1 MSVPLS
7 YYHNWGSMPESM
19 YDSFANEFKDNGVNN
34 LVVVAPIM
42 ERFINEPSSFGTW
55 LRFKHSNKLEF
66 SDVHMPYGEH
76 MDLACPDRG
85 RRDGMI
91 ADQKKAMGYAVDL
104 GAKTATI
111 HIGAFESA
119 FFQTPNSKI
128 RPFVVDALEKLLPE
142 AEKLGIML
150 LIENSFERSNTPD
163 EVLYYLSQVDSPNLG
178 VCFDSGHAN
187 LMEYYPGKDYNKYF
201 GGVTHAW
208 LDTMEYCN
216 DALDKLLPHI
226 VTCHLHDN
234 DGYSDAH
241 KMPFDGTIDW
251 PKMMAKI
258 KTAPRLMTMQS
269 EASMFGYG
277 YSVKQQVDTFKK
289 VLA

>member
-1 MSVPLS
+1 MSVPLA
-7 YYHNWGSMPESM
+7 YYHDWGSVPTAMRNSLV
-19 YDSFANEFKDNGVNN
+19 NEFKANGADNF
-34 LVVVAPIM
+34 VAVCTLM
-42 ERFINEPSSFGTW
+42 AGFIKDPSCFGDF
-55 LRFKHSNKLEF
+55 LRFKKDNNITF
-66 SDVHMPYGEH
+66 TDVHMPYGEH

-85 RRDGMI
+85 RRDRMI
-91 ADQKKAMGYAVDL
+91 SDQKCALGYAADL
-104 GAKTATI
+104 GALTATI

-119 FFQTPNSKI
+119 FFQTPNSEI
-128 RPFVVDALEKLLPE
+128 RPYVVDALEKLLPE

-163 EVLYYLSQVDSPNLG
+163 EVLYYLSQVNSPNLG

-187 LMEYYPGKDYNKYF
+187 LMEYYPGKEYSKYF

-208 LDTMEYCN
+208 LDSMEYCN

-234 DGYSDAH
+234 DGYCDSH
-241 KMPFDGTIDW
+241 MMPFDGIIDW
-251 PKMMAKI
+251 KKLMDKL

-269 EASMFGYG
+269 EVSMFRYG
-277 YSVKQQVDTFKK
+277 YSVKQQVDAFKR